1 MAFRLPYIKPFVR
14 HADCS
19 LMILGY
25 RGYGESEGSPS
36 ERGIQLDAQV
46 GPGGG
51 QQIQVGMCCCPY
63 RLKNC
68 HGQ

>member
-1 MAFRLPYIKPFVR
+1 MQENAGNMAFRLPYIKPFVR
-14 HADCS
+14 QADCS

-46 GPGGG
+46 GPWGEGSSSS
-51 QQIQVGMCCCPY
+51 
-63 RLKNC
+63 
-68 HGQ
+68 